1 MIALS
6 ISEIKKFMVHLLS
19 MDTFDGFCLQKA
31 ELGLRSMITI
41 DGKLNKDYDS
51 GETADEG
58 EEISEYV
65 GWNTIRDM
73 VYQMIKGKKTPS
85 SMNIIL
91 RNDKFAD
98 IRDEN
103 VSVYYLNIKYEAGAL
118 QIVTGVAYKTFSMD
132 KSTEYEWDNYVREFL
147 KGFGC

>member
-19 MDTFDGFCLQKA
+19 MDTFDDFRLQKA

-51 GETADEG
+51 GETADEE

-91 RNDKFAD
+91 RNDKFSD

-147 KGFGC
+147 KSFGC